1 LPSDL
6 CREAWSRVSALL
18 REGEVLLTND
28 DFRRVIEEVYAEVTG
43 SSPEVDM
50 REAIKLMVEAVN
62 RDHPETYLA
71 QGMQNSV
78 NRAFEEGCGG

>member
-1 LPSDL
+1 
-6 CREAWSRVSALL
+6 
-18 REGEVLLTND
+18 
-28 DFRRVIEEVYAEVTG
+28 
-43 SSPEVDM
+43 M

-78 NRAFEEGCGG
+78 NRAFEEGVRRLNWDVTTIQAKGARTLRRFSEQDSVRQLFEEANLAPKHL